1 MDSLALEVSRA
12 LQFFFTSTPFN
23 QVDHVVLAGG
33 CAVLPG
39 LGDVVAARTQVDTL
53 IANPFAGMTLS
64 SKVRPKALL
73 ADAPALMV
81 ACGLALRRF
90 DA

>member
-1 MDSLALEVSRA
+1 
-12 LQFFFTSTPFN
+12 
-23 QVDHVVLAGG
+23 
-33 CAVLPG
+33 VLPG

-64 SKVRPKALL
+64 GKVRPKALM